1 MIASNLMMMKNYL
14 RHFSDSMATSEILTR
29 ATLPRGER
37 NGEREEGMLFPE
49 VCFWVNHMNLTNT
62 LFLSLMPNM
71 ESDCLKR
78 CRLLFSPTIDQVH
91 RKTSLWETFSS
102 RTHKRSTRVSSVVQI
117 QLVWEAMCRKS
128 VSISHTINDAKTID
142 CDP

>member
-1 MIASNLMMMKNYL
+1 MLGHTLEKRLLVHTEHDSEQFDDDENYL

-91 RKTSLWETFSS
+91 RKLLFERHFRLGHTNARL
-102 RTHKRSTRVSSVVQI
+102 VSH
-117 QLVWEAMCRKS
+117 LLCRYSWCGKPC
-128 VSISHTINDAKTID
+128 VEKA
-142 CDP
+142 